1 VATEIQSA
9 PPPAGRSGFWR
20 WLDRRTGIDAAL
32 HAALDE
38 PIPGGARWAYIFGS
52 GLLFIFL
59 SQVITGVFLA
69 IYYVPAANDA
79 HISLAYIVKV
89 VSAGSFL
96 RSLHSYGASA
106 AVVLLLLHIIQ
117 TFTYGSYKGRREL
130 IWLSGCVLFALMLGM
145 AFTGYL
151 LPWDQRSYFATAVG
165 TNIMGEVPLVGGAIK
180 ALLRGGS
187 QMGTLTISR
196 FFVLHVFFIPAGI
209 FLFIGLHVLLFRKAG
224 AAGPIHE
231 DPLAPRLATENFYP
245 RQLVM
250 DLLFALLLVAVLGA
264 LSYFFPVPLGPR
276 ADPAN
281 TTFIPRPEWYYL
293 PAFEW
298 LKFWPGRSGLIGIVI
313 VPGIVIGL
321 FVLTPFL
328 DRRLERH
335 PLRRPVAMGSF
346 GLVLA
351 AVVGLGI
358 LSHVQ
363 DQRQPAVAAALAVQE
378 QQMRDYMR
386 EPFHPMLLGAAP
398 AAAGASAAAPAA
410 DILAR
415 GQALYTSR
423 ACIACHGAGGRGT
436 PLAPALAGIG
446 ARMSADQIAA
456 FLRHPSA
463 KAAKTGM
470 PAFTGADADLNA
482 LVAYLRSLK

>member
-1 VATEIQSA
+1 
-9 PPPAGRSGFWR
+9 
-20 WLDRRTGIDAAL
+20 
-32 HAALDE
+32 
-38 PIPGGARWAYIFGS
+38 
-52 GLLFIFL
+52 
-59 SQVITGVFLA
+59 
-69 IYYVPAANDA
+69 
-79 HISLAYIVKV
+79 
-89 VSAGSFL
+89 
-96 RSLHSYGASA
+96 
-106 AVVLLLLHIIQ
+106 
-117 TFTYGSYKGRREL
+117 
-130 IWLSGCVLFALMLGM
+130 
-145 AFTGYL
+145 
-151 LPWDQRSYFATAVG
+151 
-165 TNIMGEVPLVGGAIK
+165 
-180 ALLRGGS
+180 
-187 QMGTLTISR
+187 
-196 FFVLHVFFIPAGI
+196 
-209 FLFIGLHVLLFRKAG
+209 
-224 AAGPIHE
+224 
-231 DPLAPRLATENFYP
+231 
-245 RQLVM
+245 
-250 DLLFALLLVAVLGA
+250 
-264 LSYFFPVPLGPR
+264 VPLGPR